1 MGKFCRY
8 ILENMMKRSL
18 KSKILIQVST
28 TAVLIALFTLSIIQY
43 HWVTSSAE
51 KDMTELYRSF
61 NYRIISAISE
71 EFSMFPL
78 LGGRLD
84 FFDEVK
90 NEEKLKEIIIDLFIK
105 FKSAQNYDYI
115 NSISYIINSE
125 NSKYLS
131 YSENGWKKKEIIPE
145 DFISEKWELFLLPDS
160 ADNGKVWINLPVK
173 LNDEGTKVFILFH
186 FDILSF
192 YKNEVEQSLNSFGDS
207 YKLKW
212 NYDFSGTIKKP
223 NEKEYKYSPFTVI
236 KNKLFSTEKP
246 WLIEIPLHVII
257 FNDGKNRK
265 SKIYFDPRRPR
276 LDKKPPPTVYIAI
289 YYNGKPLIQSKEY
302 ALTIQWLLSL
312 LLLTGIGVTYVI
324 ILFQIGRLKQLRYR
338 EKEFVASVTHELR
351 TPLTV
356 IHSAADNIKNGIISP
371 ERIEK
376 YGHLITDQSS
386 RLSSMIEGILLFS
399 KLEGKVEQ
407 SPQLNNIRI
416 SDIHK
421 ELQIFTQSLNGE
433 IRDNI
438 HMDFGSLPG
447 YILSDR
453 GTIELILTNLITNSS
468 KHAYT
473 LERMG
478 EIRVTGH
485 IKLPH
490 TLIFIVEDDG
500 CGIERAEKRHIF
512 DPFFRGDRSHKNQ
525 IKGSGLG
532 LYLSFKKARLLGG
545 TVKFESPYERAD
557 SKKRSGCRFTLKI
570 PYIPADQEVEDG
582 QSTDN

>member
-1 MGKFCRY
+1 
-8 ILENMMKRSL
+8 MMNRSL
-18 KSKILIQVST
+18 KNKILIQVST
-28 TAVLIALFTLSIIQY
+28 TAVLIALIALSIIQY

-51 KDMTELYRSF
+51 KDITELYRSF
-61 NYRIISAISE
+61 NYSIFSKISE

-90 NEEKLKEIIIDLFIK
+90 NEKKLKEVIVDLFIK

-125 NSKYLS
+125 NSKYIS
-131 YSENGWKKKEIIPE
+131 YSESGWQKKEIISNE
-145 DFISEKWELFLLPDS
+145 FISEKWELFLLPDS

-186 FDILSF
+186 FDIFSF
-192 YKNEVEQSLNSFGDS
+192 YKNEVEQSLTSLGDN
-207 YKLKW
+207 YELKW
-212 NYDFSGTIKKP
+212 NYDFTGEIEKP
-223 NEKEYKYSPFTVI
+223 NEKEYNYSPFAVI

-246 WLIEIPLHVII
+246 WLIEIPLHVIL
-257 FNDGKNRK
+257 FNDEKNRK

-276 LDKKPPPTVYIAI
+276 LDKKPPPTVYIDI

-302 ALTIQWLLSL
+302 TLTIQWVLSL

-356 IHSAADNIKNGIISP
+356 IHSAADNIKSGIISP
-371 ERIEK
+371 ERIEQ

-453 GTIELILTNLITNSS
+453 DTIELILTNLITNSS
-468 KHAYT
+468 KHAYAQQ
-473 LERMG
+473 EMG

-512 DPFFRGDRSHKNQ
+512 DPFFRGGRSHMNQ

-532 LYLSFKKARLLGG
+532 LYLSYKKARLLGG
-545 TVKFESPYERAD
+545 SVKFESPYERAD

-570 PYIPADQEVEDG
+570 PYIPADPEVEDG
-582 QSTDN
+582 QSTNN